1 MDNMGNNKTLMT
13 FGKYRNKPL
22 QDVVNDKNYYTWLM
36 NQSWFHEKP
45 EYKLLIE
52 LKMNKVKKIKID
64 TSKNFFQLLQ
74 ENICDDLLESIGEYL
89 YTHVNDKNEK
99 YVCNT
104 GRYGFNREEI
114 KNNPKFRER
123 INIAFKHKSNILTAL
138 KDENEYRLHTNNIED
153 ISYYF
158 NLGENAYIY
167 GKGLTTDL
175 NDIRGW
181 SNDYKAD
188 FMKHKVNMKQLRRTK
203 ITFGK
208 YKGASFDGFKDGYCY
223 NNKTD
228 KDDPAWKVQHYKNWL
243 DDNGVNPPNYQYF
256 KYYLQLKKLLHQN
269 YRCCYN

>member
-1 MDNMGNNKTLMT
+1 MFILC
-13 FGKYRNKPL
+13 Y
-22 QDVVNDKNYYTWLM
+22 
-36 NQSWFHEKP
+36 
-45 EYKLLIE
+45 
-52 LKMNKVKKIKID
+52 
-64 TSKNFFQLLQ
+64 NF
-74 ENICDDLLESIGEYL
+74 
-89 YTHVNDKNEK
+89 
-99 YVCNT
+99 
-104 GRYGFNREEI
+104 
-114 KNNPKFRER
+114 
-123 INIAFKHKSNILTAL
+123 L

-158 NLGENAYIY
+158 NLGEDAYIHS
-167 GKGLTTDL
+167 KGLTTDL

-203 ITFGK
+203 ITVGK

-223 NNKTD
+223 NSKTD